1 MNNPDC
7 VTIDDLINN
16 LSDNLDNLTNNC
28 PDNLHNLNNNLTN
41 NLSTDLCNDI
51 KYGACIFESSLGVT
65 GLGDVGVLTNLV
77 ENYPIAKNTSNAKNA
92 KKQVFDCDIVAIEK
106 ETLDDYYIGFEHD
119 GNDYNFK
126 NILSKSN
133 TFSLYNDSS
142 NLTLDK
148 VNYGLNNTSI
158 EISYKNIKTISGE
171 NISGSCLLILLLQEN
186 IIFQMFYVLLLLL
199 YH

>member
-1 MNNPDC
+1 MLKEILLKKDPLVLSSLGSCFYKKGKKITLKKNISITPASILETIIMAKKVDNPDC

-77 ENYPIAKNTSNAKNA
+77 ENYPIAKNTSNAKS
-92 KKQVFDCDIVAIEK
+92 KKTKFWFVI
-106 ETLDDYYIGFEHD
+106 
-119 GNDYNFK
+119 
-126 NILSKSN
+126 
-133 TFSLYNDSS
+133 
-142 NLTLDK
+142 
-148 VNYGLNNTSI
+148 
-158 EISYKNIKTISGE
+158 
-171 NISGSCLLILLLQEN
+171 
-186 IIFQMFYVLLLLL
+186 
-199 YH
+199 

>member
-1 MNNPDC
+1 MYFWKFIGSYWIRC
-7 VTIDDLINN
+7 
-16 LSDNLDNLTNNC
+16 
-28 PDNLHNLNNNLTN
+28 
-41 NLSTDLCNDI
+41 
-51 KYGACIFESSLGVT
+51 
-65 GLGDVGVLTNLV
+65 VGVLTNLV

-171 NISGSCLLILLLQEN
+171 NISGSLSIDTFAPGKHHISN
-186 IIFQMFYVLLLLL
+186 VLCAVTASL
-199 YH
+199 H